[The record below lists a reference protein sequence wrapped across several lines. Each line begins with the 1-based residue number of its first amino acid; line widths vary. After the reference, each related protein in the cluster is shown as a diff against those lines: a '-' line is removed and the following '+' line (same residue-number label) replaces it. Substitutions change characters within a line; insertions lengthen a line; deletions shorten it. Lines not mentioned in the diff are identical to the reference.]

1 MFKDSEIPRLMKL
14 HRTKVSYLVTHA
26 LALRFEDMLK
36 VLMTTGDHI
45 VLLFDKSL
53 ADSLQKKQLDIHIR
67 IWDDK
72 KVCFKWVVFLLYL
85 RTYVDI

>member
-14 HRTKVSYLVTHA
+14 QRTKVGYLVTHA

-36 VLMTTGDHI
+36 VLMTTCDHI
-45 VLLFDKSL
+45 VLLFDESL
-53 ADSLQKKQLDIHIR
+53 EDSLQKNQLDIHVR

-72 KVCFKWVVFLLYL
+72 KVIFKWVFLYL
-85 RTYVDI
+85 RTYVYI